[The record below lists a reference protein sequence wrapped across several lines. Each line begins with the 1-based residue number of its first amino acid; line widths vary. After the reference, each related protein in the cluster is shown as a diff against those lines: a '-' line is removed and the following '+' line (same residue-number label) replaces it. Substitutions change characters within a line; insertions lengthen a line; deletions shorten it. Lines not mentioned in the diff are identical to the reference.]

1 MVRVKICGIT
11 SREDALQAVEAG
23 ADALGFVFHEAS
35 PRHLSREQAAAIIN
49 ALPPFIQAIG
59 LFVNAEVEYVNATA
73 DLCRLDLVQLHG
85 DEAPDYCEM
94 IRRRVIK
101 AFRVRDI
108 TSLDPIKNYRVAG
121 MLLDA
126 FSPKA
131 YGGTGRTFNW
141 EVAMK
146 AEKYGPVILA
156 GGLTPDNVGM
166 AIEKVSP
173 YGVDVSSGVE
183 IAPGRKDPEKVSEFI
198 RKAKGWYRG
207 V

>member
-1 MVRVKICGIT
+1 MVRVKICGVT

-23 ADALGFVFHEAS
+23 ADALGFVFHEKS
-35 PRHLSREQAAAIIN
+35 PRHLSREQAASIIN
-49 ALPPFIQAIG
+49 ALPPFIQAVG

-73 DLCRLDLVQLHG
+73 DFCRLDLVQLHG

-121 MLLDA
+121 ILLDA

-156 GGLTPDNVGM
+156 GGLTPDNVSM

-183 IAPGRKDPEKVSEFI
+183 IAPGRKDPEKVSDFI
-198 RKAKGWYRG
+198 RKAKGW
-207 V
+207 